1 MIQFRCTYQN
11 LKTAN
16 PKINSHAEMSNPK
29 PLNHSLNGFT
39 DLNIE
44 GKLFLL
50 LGNWVIKTKNNN
62 KKKNKVRFNT
72 NFINRDFLPY

>member
-16 PKINSHAEMSNPK
+16 LKINSHAERFNPK
-29 PLNHSLNGFT
+29 PLNHSLNDFT

-44 GKLFLL
+44 DKLFLL
-50 LGNWVIKTKNNN
+50 LGNWVIKTK
-62 KKKNKVRFNT
+62 KKKQSE
-72 NFINRDFLPY
+72 I